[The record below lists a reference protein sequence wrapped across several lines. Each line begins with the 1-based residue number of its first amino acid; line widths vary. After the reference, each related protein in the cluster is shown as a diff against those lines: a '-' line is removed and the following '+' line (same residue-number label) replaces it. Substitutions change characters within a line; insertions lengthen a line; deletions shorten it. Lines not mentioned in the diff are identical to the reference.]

1 MEGETGAGACE
12 GRGRSW
18 SGAPPAEISWCVQ
31 VWKEGMRRERLE
43 RNMERTLREEATG
56 RSKRCDNRHS
66 YSHTKN
72 TPNNRP
78 QVIDHRWQLH
88 RKTEWTTKM
97 LQNPKTYQEKASWKL
112 TRRVSTQL
120 ILNLSQNYLKKDVC
134 SQIV

>member
-31 VWKEGMRRERLE
+31 VWREGMRRERLE
-43 RNMERTLREEATG
+43 RNMERLFEKKPQGGPRHTTSQ
-56 RSKRCDNRHS
+56 SKRCDDRHS

-72 TPNNRP
+72 APDNRP
-78 QVIDHRWQLH
+78 QVIDHRWQLQ

-97 LQNPKTYQEKASWKL
+97 LQNPKTYPEKS
-112 TRRVSTQL
+112 
-120 ILNLSQNYLKKDVC
+120 
-134 SQIV
+134 